1 MIWDLIIGAAS
12 VAIPI
17 AAALWKWGTTITKF
31 MASTEQRI
39 TQLERA
45 EDTVC
50 KRLDSMEQRQTQ
62 RHEGLTKAIGDMR
75 EELVATN
82 SIRPRS

>member
-1 MIWDLIIGAAS
+1 MNWDLIIGAAS

-39 TQLERA
+39 AQLEKA

-50 KRLDSMEQRQTQ
+50 SRLEAMEQRQTL
-62 RHEGLTKAIGDMR
+62 RHEAIVKELHGMR
-75 EELVATN
+75 EELIASE

>member
-1 MIWDLIIGAAS
+1 MNWDLIIGAAS

-39 TQLERA
+39 AQLEKA

-50 KRLDSMEQRQTQ
+50 TRLEAMEQRQTL
-62 RHEGLTKAIGDMR
+62 RHETIVKELQSMR
-75 EELVATN
+75 EELIATD
-82 SIRPRS
+82 SIKPRA

>member
-1 MIWDLIIGAAS
+1 MNWDLIIGAAS

-45 EDTVC
+45 EETVC
-50 KRLDSMEQRQTQ
+50 TRLDSMEQRQTQ
-62 RHEGLTKAIGDMR
+62 RHEDLTKAISSMR